1 MVQRSDNRAPP
12 SGGRGCTIDVYHVSK
27 HVYVQL
33 SIGYDGSCADVGVVA
48 LADIPRG
55 ARLAVIPRQALLNA
69 TNSRVSVALRKD
81 RQFQKQLQ
89 DMNSW
94 VPLLLALLAEYGDKV
109 GVV

>member
-1 MVQRSDNRAPP
+1 M
-12 SGGRGCTIDVYHVSK
+12 TFHVSK
-27 HVYVQL
+27 HVHVQL
-33 SIGYDGSCADVGVVA
+33 SIGCDGSCADVGVVA

-69 TNSRVSVALRKD
+69 PNSRVGVALRKD
-81 RQFQKQLQ
+81 RKFQKQLK